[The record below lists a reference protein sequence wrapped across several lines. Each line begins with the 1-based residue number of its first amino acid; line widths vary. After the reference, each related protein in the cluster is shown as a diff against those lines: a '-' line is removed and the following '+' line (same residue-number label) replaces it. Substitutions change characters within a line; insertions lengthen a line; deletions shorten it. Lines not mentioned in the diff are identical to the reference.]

1 MGLVYVSIRFDV
13 QRVSQGKPHTRGQAL
28 NVSILGG
35 MLQNDAV
42 LRVMM
47 QNP

>member
-1 MGLVYVSIRFDV
+1 MSKEFPR
-13 QRVSQGKPHTRGQAL
+13 KKTHTWGQAL